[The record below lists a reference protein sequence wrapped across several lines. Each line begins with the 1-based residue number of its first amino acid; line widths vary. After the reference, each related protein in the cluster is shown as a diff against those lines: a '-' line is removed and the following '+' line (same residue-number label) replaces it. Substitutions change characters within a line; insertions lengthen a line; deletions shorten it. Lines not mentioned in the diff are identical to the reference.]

1 MRRAV
6 CLELVAVLL
15 AAASLVGVGAGPMR
29 AAATDP
35 TRCVVPADFTRLE
48 LPLKRTA
55 RHLASGDLLVIV
67 ALGSSSTAGAGASS
81 TATTYPGRLAVELA
95 QRFPSQPIKIL
106 NHGVNGER
114 AIDMLARFDKSVA
127 AEHPDLVLW
136 QIGTNAVLNGYERT
150 PSTSLVRDGIR
161 RMKTIGADVILIDP
175 QFAPKV
181 IAKPQI
187 EDMVDLISTVAAQE
201 SVNLFH
207 RFALMRHW
215 AKVDGMPFDAFVSPD
230 GLHMNDWSYGC
241 LAQVLAAAIA
251 GAAMPNRSRAGTD

>member
-1 MRRAV
+1 M
-6 CLELVAVLL
+6 LNFLSDVLSSTPHQRGTR
-15 AAASLVGVGAGPMR
+15 SLH
-29 AAATDP
+29 
-35 TRCVVPADFTRLE
+35 RL
-48 LPLKRTA
+48 TA
-55 RHLASGDLLVIV
+55 RRITDQARKLQHCKSYENV
-67 ALGSSSTAGAGASS
+67 ALVQVIAWQAQIFLCPCDCFAIGAGASS

-136 QIGTNAVLNGYERT
+136 QIGTNAVLNGYELA
-150 PSTSLVRDGIR
+150 PSTTLVRDGIR

-207 RFALMRHW
+207 RFAFMRHW

-241 LAQVLAAAIA
+241 LAQALADAVA
-251 GAAMPNRSRAGTD
+251 GAAMPNRLRAGTD